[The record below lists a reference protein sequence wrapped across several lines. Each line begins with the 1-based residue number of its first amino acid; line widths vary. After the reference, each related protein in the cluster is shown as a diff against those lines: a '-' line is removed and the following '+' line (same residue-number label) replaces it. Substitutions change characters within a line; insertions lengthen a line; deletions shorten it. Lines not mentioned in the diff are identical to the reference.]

1 MKGFT
6 RRKALDVH
14 ACRSLW
20 RLPQGVNA
28 GSPESD
34 RHMPGAQE
42 RWNSMKRESVWQQST
57 VIPARP
63 ELPGNLSTD
72 VAVIGGGLAGIL
84 TAHFLEQSGRQCVV
98 LEANRI
104 GSGQTG
110 HTTAKVTSQHG
121 PIYQKLMKYAGKK
134 QAGQYARI
142 NQEAIERYKILIEKY
157 HIDCEWEECPACLY
171 TKENGKA
178 LRDEYYAAKE
188 LGLPVELKRETELPF
203 AVEEALYFYGQACF
217 HPLKF
222 LQAMAENLQIYEK
235 TKVLQVKPHLLTTS
249 RGTVEAEK
257 IVFACHYPFVN
268 QPGYYFLRMHQER
281 SYVLALNNAQT
292 IHGMYLGI
300 DPDGLSFRPAGEMLL
315 LGGGNHRT
323 GENPMG
329 GQYEYLLRQA
339 EKFWP
344 QTCWKKDENVIP
356 WSAQDCMTLDGIP
369 YIGQFGRK
377 TEDWFV
383 ATGFGK
389 WGMTSSMA
397 AAVLLT
403 DQICGRENTSAEVF
417 SPRRF
422 HAAASAKTFLTEG
435 AYSAVN
441 LLKQKFVPPK
451 ETLRQIQPGHGG
463 VVEYHGEKAGIY
475 KAEDGQIFAVT
486 VKCPHMGCQLMWNP
500 DEKSWDCPCHGSR
513 FDYRGRLLDG
523 PAQTAVYME

>member
-1 MKGFT
+1 
-6 RRKALDVH
+6 
-14 ACRSLW
+14 
-20 RLPQGVNA
+20 
-28 GSPESD
+28 
-34 RHMPGAQE
+34 
-42 RWNSMKRESVWQQST
+42 MKRESVWQQST

>member
-1 MKGFT
+1 M
-6 RRKALDVH
+6 RRK
-14 ACRSLW
+14 SIW
-20 RLPQGVNA
+20 QK
-28 GSPESD
+28 SES
-34 RHMPGAQE
+34 
-42 RWNSMKRESVWQQST
+42 
-57 VIPARP
+57 IPARP
-63 ELPGNLSTD
+63 ELPGNISTD
-72 VAVIGGGLAGIL
+72 IAIVGGGMAGIL

-98 LEANRI
+98 LEADRI

-121 PIYQKLMKYAGKK
+121 LIYQKLMKCAGKN
-134 QAGQYARI
+134 QAKKYADI
-142 NQEAIERYKILIEKY
+142 NQKAIERYKILIEKY
-157 HIDCEWEECPACLY
+157 QIDCSWEECPACLY
-171 TKENGKA
+171 TTKNARA

-188 LGLPVELKRETELPF
+188 LGLPVELKKDTELPF
-203 AVEEALYFYGQACF
+203 AVEEALYCYGQACF

-222 LQAMAENLQIYEK
+222 LKVISENLQIYEK

-257 IVFACHYPFVN
+257 IVFACHYPFIN
-268 QPGYYFLRMHQER
+268 RPGYYFLRMYQER
-281 SYVLALNNAQT
+281 SYVIALKNAQT

-300 DPDGLSFRPAGEMLL
+300 DSDGLSFRPAGEMLL

-329 GQYEYLLRQA
+329 GQYEYLLHQA
-339 EKFWP
+339 EKYWP
-344 QTCWKKDENVIP
+344 GKCWRKDENVIP

-403 DQICGRENTSAEVF
+403 DAIFGRENSCAEVF
-417 SPRRF
+417 SPQRL
-422 HAAASAKTFLTEG
+422 HVAASAKTFLVDG
-435 AYSAVN
+435 MYSAAN

-451 ETLRQIQPGHGG
+451 ETLKQIKPGHAR
-463 VVEYHGEKAGIY
+463 VVEYKGEKTGVY
-475 KAEDGQIFAVT
+475 KAEDGQVFAVS
-486 VKCPHMGCQLMWNP
+486 VKCPHMGCQLVWNP

-513 FDYRGRLLDG
+513 FDYRGRLMDG

>member
-1 MKGFT
+1 M
-6 RRKALDVH
+6 R
-14 ACRSLW
+14 
-20 RLPQGVNA
+20 
-28 GSPESD
+28 
-34 RHMPGAQE
+34 
-42 RWNSMKRESVWQQST
+42 RESIWQQST

-72 VAVIGGGLAGIL
+72 IAVVGGGLAGIL

-121 PIYQKLMKYAGKK
+121 LIYQKLMKCAGKK
-134 QAGQYARI
+134 KAKQYADI
-142 NQEAIERYKILIEKY
+142 NQQAIERYKILIEKY
-157 HIDCEWEECPACLY
+157 QIDCDWEECPACLY
-171 TKENGKA
+171 TKKNGRA

-188 LGLPVELKRETELPF
+188 LGLPVELKKDTELPF
-203 AVEEALYFYGQACF
+203 AVEEALYCYGQACF

-222 LQAMAENLQIYEK
+222 LKVIAENLQIYEK

-257 IVFACHYPFVN
+257 IVFACHYPFIN
-268 QPGYYFLRMHQER
+268 RPGYYFLRMYQER

-315 LGGGNHRT
+315 LGGGKHRT
-323 GENPMG
+323 GENAMG
-329 GQYEYLLRQA
+329 GQYEYLLNQA
-339 EKFWP
+339 EKYWP
-344 QTCWKKDENVIP
+344 QKCWRKDENVIP

-403 DQICGRENTSAEVF
+403 DAIFGRENSCAEVF
-417 SPRRF
+417 SPQRL
-422 HAAASAKTFLTEG
+422 HVAASARTFLVDG
-435 AYSAVN
+435 IYSAAN
-441 LLKQKFVPPK
+441 LLKQKVVPPK
-451 ETLRQIQPGHGG
+451 EKLKQIKPGHGG
-463 VVEYHGEKAGIY
+463 VVEYKGEKPGVY
-475 KAEDGQIFAVT
+475 KAEDGQVFAVS
-486 VKCPHMGCQLMWNP
+486 VKCPHMGCQLAWNP

-523 PAQTAVYME
+523 PAQTAVYIE

>member
-1 MKGFT
+1 
-6 RRKALDVH
+6 
-14 ACRSLW
+14 
-20 RLPQGVNA
+20 
-28 GSPESD
+28 
-34 RHMPGAQE
+34 
-42 RWNSMKRESVWQQST
+42 MKRESIWQQT
-57 VIPARP
+57 AVIPARP

-72 VAVIGGGLAGIL
+72 IAIIGGGLAGVL
-84 TAHFLEQSGRQCVV
+84 TAHFLEQSGRQCIV
-98 LEANRI
+98 LEADRI

-121 PIYQKLMKYAGKK
+121 LIYQKLARRAGKK
-134 QAGQYARI
+134 QAEQYAKI

-157 HIDCEWEECPACLY
+157 HIDCDWVDCPACLY
-171 TKENGKA
+171 TKENGRA

-188 LGLPVELKRETELPF
+188 SGLPVELKKETELPF
-203 AVEEALYFYGQACF
+203 EVEEALYCYGQACF

-222 LQAMAENLQIYEK
+222 LQAIAEGLRIYEK
-235 TKVLQVKPHLLTTS
+235 TKVLWVKPHLLTTS

-268 QPGYYFLRMHQER
+268 RPGYYFLRMHQER
-281 SYVLALNNAQT
+281 SYVLALKEAQT
-292 IHGMYLGI
+292 LHGMYLGI
-300 DPDGLSFRPAGEMLL
+300 DKEGLSFRPAGEMLL

-339 EKFWP
+339 EVCWP
-344 QTCWKKDENVIP
+344 QKCWRKNENAIP

-397 AAVLLT
+397 AAILLT
-403 DQICGRENTSAEVF
+403 DLICGRENSCAEVY
-417 SPRRF
+417 SPCRIPGL
-422 HAAASAKTFLTEG
+422 ASAKSFLTEG
-435 AYSAVN
+435 AYASVN
-441 LLKQKFVPPK
+441 LLKQKLVPPK
-451 ETLRQIQPGHGG
+451 EKLEQLQPGDGK
-463 VVEYHGEKAGIY
+463 VVEYNGEKAGVY
-475 KAEDGQIFAVT
+475 KAEDGQVFAVS
-486 VKCPHMGCQLMWNP
+486 VKCPHMGCQLVWNP

-513 FDYRGRLLDG
+513 FDYRGRLIDG
-523 PAQTAVYME
+523 PAQTTLEEEHPQKRQNVRSR

>member
-1 MKGFT
+1 M
-6 RRKALDVH
+6 RRK
-14 ACRSLW
+14 SIW
-20 RLPQGVNA
+20 QK
-28 GSPESD
+28 SES
-34 RHMPGAQE
+34 
-42 RWNSMKRESVWQQST
+42 
-57 VIPARP
+57 IPARP
-63 ELPGNLSTD
+63 ELPGNISTD
-72 VAVIGGGLAGIL
+72 IAIVGGGMAGIL

-98 LEANRI
+98 LEADRI

-121 PIYQKLMKYAGKK
+121 LIYQKLMKCAGKN
-134 QAGQYARI
+134 QAKKYVDI
-142 NQEAIERYKILIEKY
+142 NQKAIERYKILIEKY
-157 HIDCEWEECPACLY
+157 QIDCSWEECPACLY
-171 TKENGKA
+171 TTKNARA

-188 LGLPVELKRETELPF
+188 LGLPVELKKDTELPF
-203 AVEEALYFYGQACF
+203 AVEEALYCYGQACF

-222 LQAMAENLQIYEK
+222 LKVISENLQIYEK

-257 IVFACHYPFVN
+257 IVFACHYPFIN
-268 QPGYYFLRMHQER
+268 RPGYYFLRMYQER
-281 SYVLALNNAQT
+281 SYVIALKNAQT

-300 DPDGLSFRPAGEMLL
+300 DSDGFSFRPAGETLL

-329 GQYEYLLRQA
+329 GEYEYLLNQA
-339 EKFWP
+339 EKYWP
-344 QTCWKKDENVIP
+344 GKCWRKDENVIP

-403 DQICGRENTSAEVF
+403 DAIFGRENSCAEVF
-417 SPRRF
+417 SPQRL
-422 HAAASAKTFLTEG
+422 HVAASAKTFLVDG
-435 AYSAVN
+435 MYSAAN

-451 ETLRQIQPGHGG
+451 ETLKQIKPGHAR
-463 VVEYHGEKAGIY
+463 VVEYKGEKTGVY
-475 KAEDGQIFAVT
+475 KAEDGQFFAVS
-486 VKCPHMGCQLMWNP
+486 VKCPHMGCQLVWNP

>member
-1 MKGFT
+1 
-6 RRKALDVH
+6 
-14 ACRSLW
+14 
-20 RLPQGVNA
+20 
-28 GSPESD
+28 
-34 RHMPGAQE
+34 MPGAQE